1 MATVLLNMRKCGHGV
16 GDVRRAAVAGGLAGP
31 GGALQANCTPGD
43 QLQSKYGFRGMYS
56 LGLWVG
62 AGAEMVWATY
72 GALLS
77 PEGWLD
83 QEAHESDLRGSRG
96 VALAGAL
103 MIFMGVANFCHT
115 ARPPHAGPCMTAV
128 SKVQESLQWLA
139 LALKWHPTCTL
150 AGQCRSRHQVRG
162 HPPPHKA
169 SAPFCALL
177 RMGCVSHHVGAASPS
192 RWESVF
198 DVHV

>member
-1 MATVLLNMRKCGHGV
+1 MHLSAASLQHGTQAQAWCGQYMASCCRWM
-16 GDVRRAAVAGGLAGP
+16 GGWTRT
-31 GGALQANCTPGD
+31 ALQAKRAPGH
-43 QLQSKYGFRGMYS
+43 QLPSKYDFMVSRTYGW
-56 LGLWVG
+56 WVG

-103 MIFMGVANFCHT
+103 MIFMGVANFRHT

-128 SKVQESLQWLA
+128 PKVHESLQWLA
-139 LALKWHPTCTL
+139 LALEGHLTCTL
-150 AGQCRSRHQVRG
+150 VGQCRACH
-162 HPPPHKA
+162 
-169 SAPFCALL
+169 
-177 RMGCVSHHVGAASPS
+177 
-192 RWESVF
+192 
-198 DVHV
+198 